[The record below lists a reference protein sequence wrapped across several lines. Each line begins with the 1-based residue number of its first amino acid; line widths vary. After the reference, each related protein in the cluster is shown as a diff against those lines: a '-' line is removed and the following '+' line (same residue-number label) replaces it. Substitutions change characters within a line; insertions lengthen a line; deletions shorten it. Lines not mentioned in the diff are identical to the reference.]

1 MTDVELKLVRETRIE
16 VLNEILDKYDENFRL

>member
-16 VLNEILDKYDENFRL
+16 VLNEILDKYDENFRF

>member
-16 VLNEILDKYDENFRL
+16 VLNEILDKYDENFRV

>member
-16 VLNEILDKYDENFRL
+16 VLNEILDKYDENSRL